1 MKVNSLKI
9 DVKDCLPSDE
19 NDSSASRESSLFLY
33 GDGEVNWFATDFLMS
48 NTIPNRSKKTAKGM
62 IRYFLE
68 YLECYENWKYGN
80 IHGSP
85 VPIGVITD
93 SHLYDYVQYIED
105 DIGLN
110 RNAIANR
117 VRMAL
122 RFLGYVQKNYHLS
135 YTLIAIANTDGEY
148 FTKGLVNAE
157 TKISSYGNKRYLH
170 HDCIPHGESY
180 GSRSPIT
187 EAAIES
193 LYDDL
198 DILEAEG
205 DLYHF
210 EFFSTLIGLL
220 EATGI
225 RVSEAANIDTHTIEI
240 LRAQVNASLSGKVI
254 ELDDIVNLNKLTIN
268 TKSLQAAQAI
278 YRKSALGSANDQLI
292 WIKIKT
298 TKGKN
303 KDTFRI
309 IPISFTTAQYLI
321 RFYDDYIVNELDRI
335 NKGLAKVNRAKFRKL
350 FVHPSSH
357 LPMSGAM
364 ISSLFYDVFSRK
376 FKSKHKRSPHLFRH
390 RFITLLVLQQL
401 KALRA
406 NIGGTQLA
414 NLILKRIKGLT
425 GHASIETMLHYVELA
440 EAELY
445 EAEKPSQSEVF
456 DSVTRDHLVAELGAE
471 HVADLEAG
479 LRLKKAKQ
487 ALIDN
492 NAS

>member
-1 MKVNSLKI
+1 MKIDSLKI

-19 NDSSASRESSLFLY
+19 NDPSINWESSLFLH
-33 GDGEVNWFATDFLMS
+33 GNGEVNWFATDFLMS
-48 NTIPNRSKKTAKGM
+48 DTIPNRSKKTAKGM

-68 YLECYENWKYGN
+68 YLECYENWKYNDIQGK
-80 IHGSP
+80 P
-85 VPIGVITD
+85 LPIGLISD

-122 RFLGYVQKNYHLS
+122 RFLEYVQKYYHLS

-157 TKISSYGNKRYLH
+157 RKISPYGKRYLH

-198 DILEAEG
+198 DTLEAEG
-205 DLYHF
+205 DLYRF

-225 RVSEAANIDTHTIEI
+225 RVSEAANIDTHTIEV
-240 LRAQVNASLSGKVI
+240 LRAQVNASLSGKAI
-254 ELDDIVNLNKLTIN
+254 GLDEIISLNKLTIN
-268 TKSLQAAQAI
+268 TQSLQAAQAI
-278 YRKSALGSANDQLI
+278 YRKSALGSANDQLV

-298 TKGKN
+298 TKGNN
-303 KDTFRI
+303 KDKFRI

-321 RFYDDYIVNELDRI
+321 RFYDDYVVNELDRI
-335 NKGLAKVNRAKFRKL
+335 NKGLAKVNRAKFGKL

-357 LPMSGAM
+357 LPMSGIM
-364 ISSLFYDVFSRK
+364 ISRLFYDVFSRK

-401 KALRA
+401 KALKA

-414 NLILKRIKGLT
+414 NLILNRIKGLT
-425 GHASIETMLHYVELA
+425 GHASIKAMLHYVELA

-445 EAEKPSQSEVF
+445 EDEDESEVF

-471 HVADLEAG
+471 HVAALEAG
-479 LRLKKAKQ
+479 LRLKKAEQ
-487 ALIDN
+487 AFI
-492 NAS
+492 